1 MGKTFQSSQ
10 LNKLDR
16 DRQVVIVDNEEKKK
30 EFIRE
35 KAVCAKKCIYIK
47 SCFSYLLY
55 RLNYYSLS
63 LSTFYFL
70 MFVFWTF
77 E

>member
-16 DRQVVIVDNEEKKK
+16 DRQVVIVDNKKI

-63 LSTFYFL
+63 LYFL
-70 MFVFWTF
+70 FSNVCFLDF
-77 E
+77 

>member
-16 DRQVVIVDNEEKKK
+16 DRQVVIVDNKKI